1 MAELSPLTRI
11 TMTLSQRDFDIIF
24 GWKARAFQVLVFML
38 ILGIIVTLCSL
49 ISRQKHFTYDMIAGR
64 KIKWPPDIKEVL
76 MTLVKCCSLLLSIFF
91 ALMYLYWRIAYSVPW
106 EHGFFAIFANI
117 ILLLVEIFGFVEA
130 LNLYRHFL
138 SMKNRPVPEITEE
151 EYPEVDIFI
160 PTCDESAEMLEK
172 TINGCNHLNYPDI
185 SKVHIWLCDD
195 SCRPEMKELAD
206 KMKVGYL
213 DHPDSDG
220 TKAGN
225 LNAALARTTAPYVVL
240 LNADMLVRSDFLLK
254 TVPYFIDIEKKNEKR
269 PEKKRAPLGLLQTAL
284 SFYEPDI
291 FQHALYSE
299 NNAPNEQD
307 FFYRTIEV
315 SKTATNSV
323 IFCGSNAVISRKA
336 LETVGGFYTGSATE
350 AFATGLLIESSGF
363 VSLATPEPLA
373 SGRTP
378 DTFPEHIRRKLHRN
392 RGVFKAAEKLRLF
405 TRKGLTPGQRLSYL
419 NSVIYWY
426 SPIKSFLYVMAPLIF
441 AMFAVPVFKCSW
453 ADLLMLW
460 LPMFVLKEV
469 TLRLFSGN
477 SVSHKWIGI
486 YETSIMP
493 YLVITFVKEKLGM
506 ATGGSEIY
514 DKHKKSM
521 IPFLVLIVLSLAG
534 ITSSLLHLKSLE
546 SIGIVILM
554 FWLVRNL
561 YFLIMS
567 IFLVDGRDGDY
578 EEVRVKDAEPLI
590 LKDTE
595 TGSLISEGITTYLT
609 EHSLGT
615 FLDDNPKLPIGK
627 HVDITIETMNTKAD
641 LECIITGFQPSRSGS
656 SCVYRMEIL
665 DYKMDRYEYL
675 QILYDRIP
683 TLPQTLSKDYGVI
696 SHLLRNIAHR
706 ILR

>member
-1 MAELSPLTRI
+1 
-11 TMTLSQRDFDIIF
+11 
-24 GWKARAFQVLVFML
+24 
-38 ILGIIVTLCSL
+38 
-49 ISRQKHFTYDMIAGR
+49 
-64 KIKWPPDIKEVL
+64 
-76 MTLVKCCSLLLSIFF
+76 
-91 ALMYLYWRIAYSVPW
+91 
-106 EHGFFAIFANI
+106 
-117 ILLLVEIFGFVEA
+117 
-130 LNLYRHFL
+130 
-138 SMKNRPVPEITEE
+138 
-151 EYPEVDIFI
+151 
-160 PTCDESAEMLEK
+160 
-172 TINGCNHLNYPDI
+172 
-185 SKVHIWLCDD
+185 
-195 SCRPEMKELAD
+195 
-206 KMKVGYL
+206 
-213 DHPDSDG
+213 
-220 TKAGN
+220 
-225 LNAALARTTAPYVVL
+225 
-240 LNADMLVRSDFLLK
+240 
-254 TVPYFIDIEKKNEKR
+254 
-269 PEKKRAPLGLLQTAL
+269 
-284 SFYEPDI
+284 
-291 FQHALYSE
+291 
-299 NNAPNEQD
+299 
-307 FFYRTIEV
+307 
-315 SKTATNSV
+315 
-323 IFCGSNAVISRKA
+323 
-336 LETVGGFYTGSATE
+336 
-350 AFATGLLIESSGF
+350 
-363 VSLATPEPLA
+363 
-373 SGRTP
+373 
-378 DTFPEHIRRKLHRN
+378 
-392 RGVFKAAEKLRLF
+392 
-405 TRKGLTPGQRLSYL
+405 
-419 NSVIYWY
+419 
-426 SPIKSFLYVMAPLIF
+426 
-441 AMFAVPVFKCSW
+441 
-453 ADLLMLW
+453 
-460 LPMFVLKEV
+460 MFVLKEV

-493 YLVITFVKEKLGM
+493 YLVITFVKERLGM